1 MLGPFRFPLEP
12 LDRRHI
18 DLTEQDKGGT
28 QPPAEATAEAAVTD
42 ETVGTVAVADEP
54 ATSPSLDTEDMGM
67 DDPATEAA
75 VETTPID
82 AAADA
87 DTVVT
92 DGVAPEAV
100 ATEAA
105 DSPAADAAATT
116 EAPSMAEAPSIA
128 EAPAMDDAAMDDA
141 AMPVDAMAD
150 AAMVDAVAEDAPAA
164 EAPTEDVPAADA
176 PEAEAPVTAAA
187 EPAAEAAAISEAG
200 PESAESETAADEA
213 IPATTPVATD
223 EDAPAAVEEAPAAA
237 ASAPAPSGPEP
248 TTMEELLAEQDADIK
263 SFKHGDVVEGSVV
276 RIDKDEILV
285 DIGAK
290 SEGVVSN
297 RELFG
302 RNTEA
307 QPALNIGDTVLVY
320 VLQPE
325 SPEGHVVLSLRRAGL
340 ERKWRSMQEQ
350 FEAGVIIEAPVIDHN
365 KGGLIVDCGI
375 RGFVP
380 ISQIVDFPR
389 RPQNDQ
395 PRDAAQ
401 EIAEKLQPFVGRKL
415 RLKILEVNRKANR
428 LILSEK
434 VALYEER
441 REKRDELFSS
451 LQVGQRV
458 KGHVR
463 SIAPFGVF
471 VDLGGIDGLVH
482 KSELSWNKVN
492 NPEGG
497 YTVGEEVEAEVI
509 DINHERGRIS
519 LSIRRLQPDPWHS
532 TVADFKVGDVIDG
545 TVTKLVNFGAFVRV
559 RDGLEGLIH
568 ISELSNQRV
577 AHPGDVVHEGQQ
589 LKLRI
594 ISLDSERHRLGLSLK
609 QAEEAQVR
617 AEPEPT
623 AAAAAPAPPRPER
636 AEQRPERGERRGRV
650 DRDRPRPYSAAD
662 AVQEPE
668 GGIDTT
674 LAAAFAGVR
683 EQLARAEAED
693 EEPETDSTAE
703 AEAPEAAA
711 AEETEAVAEPVAEP
725 DAEAVAEPMA
735 EPAPEAVA
743 EPMAE
748 PEPAPEAVAEPMA
761 EPEPEAVA
769 EPAADA
775 EPEAVAEPVAEPE
788 PAPEA
793 VPEPVAEP
801 EPEAVAEPVAEP
813 EPKPEPA
820 ETKAS
825 GKGAKSEPA
834 ADETAEEEEAAS

>member
-1 MLGPFRFPLEP
+1 
-12 LDRRHI
+12 
-18 DLTEQDKGGT
+18 LTEEQQGGT
-28 QPPAEATAEAAVTD
+28 KPPAEATAEAPAT
-42 ETVGTVAVADEP
+42 EQTVGTVAVADEP
-54 ATSPSLDTEDMGM
+54 ASSPSLDTEAVGTDTLI
-67 DDPATEAA
+67 DDASDQVAPPEAA
-75 VETTPID
+75 AASEPLAPETAT
-82 AAADA
+82 
-87 DTVVT
+87 
-92 DGVAPEAV
+92 PEAV
-100 ATEAA
+100 AMTE
-105 DSPAADAAATT
+105 P
-116 EAPSMAEAPSIA
+116 E
-128 EAPAMDDAAMDDA
+128 
-141 AMPVDAMAD
+141 
-150 AAMVDAVAEDAPAA
+150 AVAQTA
-164 EAPTEDVPAADA
+164 EAADA
-176 PEAEAPVTAAA
+176 PEAAEEAPEAGDASEVVGQTPGDADEPEAAA
-187 EPAAEAAAISEAG
+187 QATEAADAPEAVADEPAADDAAAADSAGTSEEAPQAIAESAEAPAEAAAEQ
-200 PESAESETAADEA
+200 E
-213 IPATTPVATD
+213 PVV
-223 EDAPAAVEEAPAAA
+223 EKAPARPVPT
-237 ASAPAPSGPEP
+237 GPEP

-302 RNTEA
+302 RSTEA
-307 QPALNIGDTVLVY
+307 QPALNVGDTVLVY

-497 YTVGEEVEAEVI
+497 YKVGEEVEAEVI

-532 TVADFKVGDVIDG
+532 TVADFKVGDIIDG

-577 AHPGDVVHEGQQ
+577 AHPGDVVHEGQA

-609 QAEEAQVR
+609 QAEEAPAR
-617 AEPEPT
+617 PAPEQMDATMP
-623 AAAAAPAPPRPER
+623 AAPRER
-636 AEQRPERGERRGRV
+636 AERPDRGERRPRG
-650 DRDRPRPYSAAD
+650 DRERTRTYTAAD

-693 EEPETDSTAE
+693 EETDTEATAE
-703 AEAPEAAA
+703 P
-711 AEETEAVAEPVAEP
+711 ETEA
-725 DAEAVAEPMA
+725 AVA
-735 EPAPEAVA
+735 
-743 EPMAE
+743 
-748 PEPAPEAVAEPMA
+748 
-761 EPEPEAVA
+761 
-769 EPAADA
+769 DA
-775 EPEAVAEPVAEPE
+775 
-788 PAPEA
+788 
-793 VPEPVAEP
+793 
-801 EPEAVAEPVAEP
+801 
-813 EPKPEPA
+813 
-820 ETKAS
+820 
-825 GKGAKSEPA
+825 PA
-834 ADETAEEEEAAS
+834 ADETEVTAAAPEAPETAAAEEAPEAVIEPEEAPAAAEEAPAAAEEPAAEPTAEPAAEAPAAEAASDEVPETESAEPAEAPEPRKVDKPKARDAQAAKAETPTADAVAEAGGEVEAEPGAPEDEAASVATAAAEGAEVSEPPEPVAGAELQLATDETEDVAPEAEDKLAP